1 MTNSGKYVPKVLKSK
16 TIGVYKNVEIGP
28 SPTVCAMMC
37 SNLYD
42 MKKGWD
48 LKLNFSAAL
57 RPTYS

>member
-42 MKKGWD
+42 MKKG
-48 LKLNFSAAL
+48 
-57 RPTYS
+57 